1 MKSDAG
7 SAIAIHAERLG
18 KSYRIGRGPRA
29 STLAERLVNVLRHPL
44 SGVGAES
51 FWALRDASFEIP
63 RGQAVGIIGRNGAGK
78 STMLKL
84 LSRITTP
91 TTGWA
96 ELIGRVGSLIEV
108 GTGFHPELTG
118 RENVF
123 LNGAILG
130 MRRHEV
136 ARRFDEI
143 VAFAGIEQFMDT
155 PVKRFSTGMYM
166 RLAFAVAA
174 HLDAEILVIDEVLA
188 VGDLE
193 FQRKCLGKMGEVA
206 GAGRTVLFVSHSLHA
221 ISTLT
226 TRTMVLEGGRIAFD
240 GATSDALAYYR
251 GLQSA
256 GAESPHAYRA
266 PVGRTGV
273 HLMRGKAVTSISDG
287 LHRHLDPFA
296 LEFEIDVPV
305 PVSQL
310 CFSVHIM
317 DETDRAVNHF
327 WIYGDG
333 PAFRNTTGRFMVR
346 FDVPKYRLALGRYT
360 VSVWLTDRATHTVYE
375 QLTNLCPFEVT
386 MDGISRPDYD
396 WSHDHM
402 VYAEDYAFHVTR
414 AQP

>member
-1 MKSDAG
+1 MKSDAD
-7 SAIAIHAERLG
+7 STVAIHAEGLG

-29 STLAERLVNVLRHPL
+29 TTLAERLVNAVRHPF
-44 SGVGAES
+44 GEGTDEA

-78 STMLKL
+78 STLLKL

-91 TTGWA
+91 TTGWG
-96 ELIGRVGSLIEV
+96 ELRGRVGSLIEV

-118 RENVF
+118 RENVY

-130 MRRHEV
+130 MRKHEV

-143 VAFAGIEQFMDT
+143 VAFAGIEQFIDT
-155 PVKRFSTGMYM
+155 PVKRYSSGMYM

-188 VGDLE
+188 VGDIE

-226 TRTMVLEGGRIAFD
+226 TRAMVLERGQIAFD
-240 GATSDALAYYR
+240 GATSDALAFYR

-256 GAESPHAYRA
+256 GAESVHGYLA
-266 PVGRTGV
+266 PADKSGV
-273 HLMRGKAVTSISDG
+273 HLMSGRVQTSISDG

-296 LEFEIDVPV
+296 LEFALDVPV

-333 PAFRNTTGRFMVR
+333 PSFRNSTGTFTVR
-346 FDVPKYRLALGRYT
+346 IDVPRYRLVLGRYT
-360 VSVWLTDRATHTVYE
+360 VTVWVTDRATHTIYE
-375 QLTNLCPFEVT
+375 HLTNLCPFEIT
-386 MDGISRPDYD
+386 MDGLSRPDYE
-396 WSHDHM
+396 WSPDMM
-402 VYAEDYAFHVTR
+402 VYAEDYSYEVR
-414 AQP
+414 RR

>member
-1 MKSDAG
+1 MRSDG
-7 SAIAIHAERLG
+7 IAISAQGLG
-18 KSYRIGRGPRA
+18 KAYRIGRGPRA
-29 STLAERLVNVLRHPL
+29 TTLAERLAGFVRDPFGRAVQ
-44 SGVGAES
+44 EE
-51 FWALRDASFEIP
+51 FWALREATFDIP

-78 STMLKL
+78 STLLKL

-91 TTGWA
+91 TVGEA
-96 ELIGRVGSLIEV
+96 ELRGRVGSLIEV

-143 VAFAGIEQFMDT
+143 VAFAGVERFIDT
-155 PVKRFSTGMYM
+155 PVKRFSSGMYM

-174 HLDAEILVIDEVLA
+174 HLDAEILVVDEVLA

-226 TRTMVLEGGRIAFD
+226 TRTMVLDAGRIAFD
-240 GATSDALAYYR
+240 GSTTDGLAYYR
-251 GLQSA
+251 ALQA
-256 GAESPHAYRA
+256 EGAESAHAYRA
-266 PVGRTGV
+266 PAGRSGV
-273 HLMRGKAVTSISDG
+273 HLVDGRVVASVSDG
-287 LHRHLDPFA
+287 LQRHGEPFA
-296 LEFEIDVPV
+296 LDFTLDVPE

-310 CFSVHIM
+310 CFSVHVM

-333 PAFRNTTGRFMVR
+333 PSFRNATGRFKVR
-346 FDVPKYRLALGRYT
+346 IDVPKLRLVMGRYT
-360 VSVWLTDRATHTVYE
+360 ITVWVTDRATHTIYE
-375 QLTNLCPFEVT
+375 HLTNLCPFEVT
-386 MDGISRPDYD
+386 MDGLSRPDYE
-396 WSHDHM
+396 WSPEYM
-402 VYAEDYAFHVTR
+402 VYAEDYSYGVSKL
-414 AQP
+414 

>member
-1 MKSDAG
+1 MKSDTV
-7 SAIAIHAERLG
+7 AIRADGLG
-18 KSYRIGRGPRA
+18 KSYRIGGGPRA
-29 STLAERLVNVLRHPL
+29 TTLAERLVNAVRHPF
-44 SGVGAES
+44 GRGAGEI

-96 ELIGRVGSLIEV
+96 ELHGRVGSLIEV

-118 RENVF
+118 RENVY

-136 ARRFDEI
+136 TRRFDEI
-143 VAFAGIEQFMDT
+143 VDFAGIERFIDT
-155 PVKRFSTGMYM
+155 PVKRYSSGMYM
-166 RLAFAVAA
+166 RLAFAVASS
-174 HLDAEILVIDEVLA
+174 LDAEILVIDEVLA

-226 TRTMVLEGGRIAFD
+226 SRTLVLDGGRIAFD
-240 GATSDALAYYR
+240 GTTTDGLAFYRALQA
-251 GLQSA
+251 A
-256 GAESPHAYRA
+256 GADSAHAYRA
-266 PVGRTGV
+266 PSGRSGV
-273 HLMRGKAVTSISDG
+273 HLVDGRVVTSISDG
-287 LHRHLDPFA
+287 QQRHGEPLAFDFT
-296 LEFEIDVPV
+296 LDVPE

-310 CFSVHIM
+310 CFSVHVM
-317 DETDRAVNHF
+317 DETDRAVCHF

-333 PAFRNTTGRFMVR
+333 PSFRNATGRFNVR
-346 FDVPKYRLALGRYT
+346 IDVPKFRLVMGRYT
-360 VSVWLTDRATHTVYE
+360 ITVWVTDRATHNIFE
-375 QLTNLCPFEVT
+375 HLTNLCPFEVT
-386 MDGISRPDYD
+386 MDGLTRPDYE
-396 WSHDHM
+396 WSPDYM
-402 VYAEDYAFHVTR
+402 VYAEDYSYGVTR
-414 AQP
+414 A

>member
-1 MKSDAG
+1 MRSEAL
-7 SAIAIHAERLG
+7 AIQAEGLG

-29 STLAERLVNVLRHPL
+29 TTLAERLVHAVRHPFG
-44 SGVGAES
+44 SAAVEN

-96 ELIGRVGSLIEV
+96 ELRGRVGSLIEV

-136 ARRFDEI
+136 ERRFDEI
-143 VAFAGIEQFMDT
+143 VDFAGIERFIDT
-155 PVKRFSTGMYM
+155 PVKRYSSGMYM

-226 TRTMVLEGGRIAFD
+226 TRTMVLDRGRIAFD
-240 GATSDALAYYR
+240 GTTSDGLAFYRALQAE
-251 GLQSA
+251 
-256 GAESPHAYRA
+256 GADSPHAYRA
-266 PVGRTGV
+266 PPGKTGV
-273 HLMRGKAVTSISDG
+273 HLVDGRVVASISDG
-287 LHRHLDPFA
+287 LQRHGEPFA
-296 LEFEIDVPV
+296 LDFTLDVPE

-310 CFSVHIM
+310 CFSVHVM

-333 PAFRNTTGRFMVR
+333 PKFRNTTGRFKVR
-346 FDVPKYRLALGRYT
+346 IDVPKFRLAMGRYT
-360 VSVWLTDRATHTVYE
+360 ITVWVTDRATHTIYE
-375 QLTNLCPFEVT
+375 HLTNLCPFEVT
-386 MDGISRPDYD
+386 MDGLPRADYD
-396 WSHDHM
+396 WDPDHM
-402 VYAEDYAFHVTR
+402 VYAEDYSWAVER
-414 AQP
+414 G

>member
-1 MKSDAG
+1 MKSDA
-7 SAIAIHAERLG
+7 IAIQAEGLG
-18 KSYRIGRGPRA
+18 KSYRIGRGGRA
-29 STLAERLVNVLRHPL
+29 STLAERIATTIRHPF
-44 SGVGAES
+44 GPGAGEL
-51 FWALRDASFEIP
+51 FWALRNASFEIP

-78 STMLKL
+78 STLLKL

-96 ELIGRVGSLIEV
+96 ELRGRVGSLIEV

-118 RENVF
+118 RENIY

-130 MRRHEV
+130 MRKHEV

-143 VAFAGIEQFMDT
+143 VDFSGIAQFIDT
-155 PVKRFSTGMYM
+155 PVKRYSSGMYM

-174 HLDAEILVIDEVLA
+174 NLDAEILVIDEVLA
-188 VGDLE
+188 VGDVE

-226 TRTMVLEGGRIAFD
+226 SRTLVLNQGRIEFD
-240 GATSDALAYYR
+240 GATSDGLAYYR
-251 GLQSA
+251 QLQAA
-256 GAESPHAYRA
+256 GADSPHAYRA
-266 PVGRTGV
+266 PAGKTGV
-273 HLMRGKAVTSISDG
+273 HLIDGHVLTSISDG
-287 LHRHLDPFA
+287 LHRHGDPFA
-296 LEFEIDVPV
+296 LEFNLDVPV

-333 PAFRNTTGRFMVR
+333 PAFRNATGLFKVR
-346 FDVPKYRLALGRYT
+346 IDVPKYRLVLGHYT
-360 VSVWLTDRATHTVYE
+360 VTVWVTDRATHTIYE
-375 QLTNLCPFEVT
+375 HLTNLCPFEIT
-386 MDGISRPDYD
+386 MDGLSRPDYD
-396 WSHDHM
+396 WSPDMM
-402 VYAEDYAFHVTR
+402 VYAEDYTYDVRRT
-414 AQP
+414 

>member
-7 SAIAIHAERLG
+7 SALAIHAEGLG
-18 KSYRIGRGPRA
+18 KSYRIGRGVRA
-29 STLAERLVNVLRHPL
+29 TTLAERIATTLRHPFGTGHGEL
-44 SGVGAES
+44 
-51 FWALRDASFEIP
+51 FWALRDASFEVP

-78 STMLKL
+78 STLLKL

-96 ELIGRVGSLIEV
+96 ELRGRVGSLIEV

-118 RENVF
+118 RENIY

-130 MRRHEV
+130 MRKHEV

-143 VAFAGIEQFMDT
+143 VDFSGIAQFIDT
-155 PVKRFSTGMYM
+155 PVKRYSSGMYM

-174 HLDAEILVIDEVLA
+174 NLDAEILVIDEVLA
-188 VGDLE
+188 VGALE
-193 FQRKCLGKMGEVA
+193 YQRKCRGTMGEVA

-226 TRTMVLEGGRIAFD
+226 SRTLVLDRGRIAFD
-240 GATSDALAYYR
+240 GSTSDGLAYYR
-251 GLQSA
+251 GLQAA
-256 GAESPHAYRA
+256 GADSPHAYKA
-266 PVGRTGV
+266 PAGKTGV
-273 HLMRGKAVTSISDG
+273 HLMDGHVLTSISDG
-287 LHRHLDPFA
+287 LHRHGDPFA
-296 LEFEIDVPV
+296 LEFTLDVPV

-333 PAFRNTTGRFMVR
+333 PSFRNATGQFRVR
-346 FDVPKYRLALGRYT
+346 IDVPKYRLVLGRYT
-360 VSVWLTDRATHTVYE
+360 VTVWVTDRATHTIYE
-375 QLTNLCPFEVT
+375 HLTNLCPFEIT
-386 MDGISRPDYD
+386 MDGLSRPDYD
-396 WSHDHM
+396 WSPEMM
-402 VYAEDYAFHVTR
+402 VYAEDYTWDVR
-414 AQP
+414 RR

>member
-1 MKSDAG
+1 M
-7 SAIAIHAERLG
+7 
-18 KSYRIGRGPRA
+18 GRGPRA
-29 STLAERLVNVLRHPL
+29 TTLAERLVNAVRHPL
-44 SGVGAES
+44 SAGEGDL

-78 STMLKL
+78 STLLKL

-96 ELIGRVGSLIEV
+96 ELRGRVGSLIEV

-118 RENVF
+118 RENVY

-130 MRRHEV
+130 MRKREV
-136 ARRFDEI
+136 TQRFDQI
-143 VAFAGIEQFMDT
+143 VDFAGIERFIDT
-155 PVKRFSTGMYM
+155 PVKRYSSGMYT

-174 HLDAEILVIDEVLA
+174 NLDAEILVVDEVLA

-226 TRTMVLEGGRIAFD
+226 SRTLVLERGRVAFD
-240 GATSDALAYYR
+240 GTTTDGLAFYRALQAE
-251 GLQSA
+251 GADSA
-256 GAESPHAYRA
+256 HAYRA
-266 PVGRTGV
+266 PAGRSGV
-273 HLMRGKAVTSISDG
+273 HLVDGRVVASISDG
-287 LHRHLDPFA
+287 LQRHGDAFA
-296 LEFEIDVPV
+296 LDFTLDVPE

-310 CFSVHIM
+310 CFSVHVM

-333 PAFRNTTGRFMVR
+333 PSFRNATGRFSVR
-346 FDVPKYRLALGRYT
+346 IDVPKFRLVMGRYT
-360 VSVWLTDRATHTVYE
+360 LTVWVTDRATHTIYE
-375 QLTNLCPFEVT
+375 HLTNLCPFEVT
-386 MDGISRPDYD
+386 MDGLSRPDYE
-396 WSHDHM
+396 WSPDYM
-402 VYAEDYAFHVTR
+402 VYAEDYSYDVSKR
-414 AQP
+414 

>member
-1 MKSDAG
+1 MRSDAD
-7 SAIAIHAERLG
+7 STVAIHAEGLG

-29 STLAERLVNVLRHPL
+29 TTLAERLVNAVRHPF
-44 SGVGAES
+44 GTGTDEA

-78 STMLKL
+78 STLLKL

-91 TTGWA
+91 TTGWG
-96 ELIGRVGSLIEV
+96 ELHGRVGSLIEV

-118 RENVF
+118 RENVY

-130 MRRHEV
+130 MRKHEV

-143 VAFAGIEQFMDT
+143 VAFAGIEQFIDT
-155 PVKRFSTGMYM
+155 PVKRYSSGMYM

-188 VGDLE
+188 VGDIE

-226 TRTMVLEGGRIAFD
+226 TRAMVLERGQIAFD
-240 GATSDALAYYR
+240 GATSDALAFYR

-256 GAESPHAYRA
+256 GAESVHGYRA
-266 PVGRTGV
+266 ATDRTGIHV
-273 HLMRGKAVTSISDG
+273 VTGRVLTSLSEGI
-287 LHRHLDPFA
+287 HRHGDAFA
-296 LEFEIDVPV
+296 LEFEVDITEPV
-305 PVSQL
+305 PQL
-310 CFSVHIM
+310 CFSVHVM
-317 DETDRAVNHF
+317 DETDRALNHF

-333 PAFRNTTGRFMVR
+333 PAFRNATGRFTVR
-346 FDVPKYRLALGRYT
+346 IDVPKYRINLGRYT
-360 VSVWLTDRATHTVYE
+360 LAVWLNNRASHQTYDH
-375 QLTNLCPFEVT
+375 LTNICPFEIT
-386 MDGISRPDYD
+386 MDGLSRPDYD
-396 WSHDHM
+396 WSPDHM
-402 VYAEDYAFHVTR
+402 VYAEDYEWRVRR
-414 AQP
+414 A

>member
-1 MKSDAG
+1 MKSDAL
-7 SAIAIHAERLG
+7 AIEAKGLG

-29 STLAERLVNVLRHPL
+29 TTLAERLVNAVRHPL
-44 SGVGAES
+44 SAGEGDL

-78 STMLKL
+78 STLLKL

-96 ELIGRVGSLIEV
+96 ELRGRVGSLIEV

-118 RENVF
+118 RENVY

-130 MRRHEV
+130 MRKREV
-136 ARRFDEI
+136 TQRFDQI
-143 VAFAGIEQFMDT
+143 VDFAGIERFIDT
-155 PVKRFSTGMYM
+155 PVKRYSSGMYT

-174 HLDAEILVIDEVLA
+174 NLDAEILVVDEVLA

-226 TRTMVLEGGRIAFD
+226 SRTLVLERGRVAFD
-240 GATSDALAYYR
+240 GTTTDGLAFYRALQAE
-251 GLQSA
+251 GADSA
-256 GAESPHAYRA
+256 HAYRA
-266 PVGRTGV
+266 PAGRSGV
-273 HLMRGKAVTSISDG
+273 HLVDGRVVASISDG
-287 LHRHLDPFA
+287 LQRHGDAFA
-296 LEFEIDVPV
+296 LDFTLDVPE

-310 CFSVHIM
+310 CFSVHVM

-333 PAFRNTTGRFMVR
+333 PSFRNATGRFSVR
-346 FDVPKYRLALGRYT
+346 IDVPKFRLVMGRYT
-360 VSVWLTDRATHTVYE
+360 LTVWVTDRATHTIYE
-375 QLTNLCPFEVT
+375 HLTNLCPFEVT
-386 MDGISRPDYD
+386 MDGLSRPDYE
-396 WSHDHM
+396 WSPDYM
-402 VYAEDYAFHVTR
+402 VYAEDYSYDVSKR
-414 AQP
+414 

>member
-1 MKSDAG
+1 MRSDAA
-7 SAIAIHAERLG
+7 SHTAIRAEGLG

-29 STLAERLVNVLRHPL
+29 STLAERLVRAMHHPFGPGDGEL
-44 SGVGAES
+44 

-78 STMLKL
+78 STLLKL

-96 ELIGRVGSLIEV
+96 ELYGRVGSLIEV

-118 RENVF
+118 RENVY

-143 VAFAGIEQFMDT
+143 VEFSGIEQFIDT
-155 PVKRFSTGMYM
+155 PVKRYSSGMYM

-226 TRTMVLEGGRIAFD
+226 TRTLVLERGRVAFD
-240 GATSDALAYYR
+240 GSTTDGLGFYRALQAE
-251 GLQSA
+251 
-256 GAESPHAYRA
+256 GAESPHGYVAHA
-266 PVGRTGV
+266 DRTGIHV
-273 HLMRGKAVTSISDG
+273 RSARLHASIG
-287 LHRHLDPFA
+287 EGIQRNGDPFGI
-296 LEFEIDVPV
+296 EFELEVPEPV
-305 PVSQL
+305 PQL
-310 CFSVHIM
+310 CFSVHIT
-317 DETDRAVNHF
+317 DESERAINHF

-333 PAFRNTTGRFMVR
+333 PAFRNATGRFVVR
-346 FDVPKYRLALGRYT
+346 FDIPKLRLMMGRYT
-360 VSVWLTDRATHTVYE
+360 MSVWLNNRATHETYDLLRNV
-375 QLTNLCPFEVT
+375 CPFEVT
-386 MDGISRPDYD
+386 MDGLVRPDYD
-396 WSHDHM
+396 WSPEHM
-402 VYAEDYAFHVTR
+402 TYVEDYSWSVVR
-414 AQP
+414 A